1 MTIEYKYEI
10 TRVDETAR
18 CMDVVYSAEG
28 HQTMYIGARL
38 PYEGESLQAIVDMFS
53 PVAYWLEQTAS
64 VVVPAVGESGTIN
77 TPVVETLESAKSKK
91 LLEIAFW
98 RYGRECSGININGV
112 YFNTDRT
119 ARSQIVS
126 AYLGLSET
134 STVEWKSN
142 NSWITLDKP
151 TMLNALTVIEAHVQQ
166 AFLDEKTLALQ
177 VNAAQSIAE
186 VNAIE
191 VV

>member
-38 PYEGESLQAIVDMFS
+38 PYEGESLQAVVDMFS

-91 LLEIAFW
+91 LLEIASW

-151 TMLNALTVIEAHVQQ
+151 TMLNALTVIEARVQQ